1 MLLGEQYNNMGLFDV
16 FKKKG
21 INPYPTNVV
30 QMVGTNTSAI
40 QNYTGLSYVNEGYLG
55 NADVYSIVSFLAR
68 KSASI
73 PWYVYQLNPG
83 EKARTNLMRYKQLSK
98 GVANRGAYEQALI
111 ARKNAYSENI
121 IMGTPL
127 ARLLEKPNNYQSQ
140 DQFFENL
147 FGYRYLSGE
156 GNVYGNDG
164 NFGGT
169 FSELNI
175 LPTQYLEIYPDPKDV
190 YNILGYKLQ
199 VGGGVD
205 LPKEKVMMW
214 KSWNPDFDVTTR
226 THLRGLSPLRAAYK
240 TLRMSN
246 NAADASATMTGNG
259 GAKGAITPRPL
270 GNIVPSF
277 TIEQANDIKRAV
289 NENLNGVD
297 NKGKVAVLQTP
308 WDYMNFGLSSVD
320 MELVNTL
327 RMSMHQWCRVFGLPA
342 VLFDVDTSSYN
353 NYQNAMRDLITNT
366 IIPMCCQLRDELN
379 KFLVPRYGED
389 VFIDFDITA
398 LPEMQQDMERMVRS
412 LRDAN
417 WLTFDE
423 KRVAMNYQ
431 EKEGAFEYAY
441 INQGLIPIEQA
452 VMDLTIPPSEN
463 IEDGM
468 DNGMDNISNNRRGDN
483 AERDDEVSQAEERA
497 ELRARSED
505 DDIIEDSI

>member
-1 MLLGEQYNNMGLFDV
+1 MGLLDI

-30 QMVGTNTSAI
+30 NMVGMNTTAI

-73 PWYVYQLNPG
+73 PWYVYKLNPG
-83 EKARTNLMRYKQLSK
+83 EKARTSLLRYKQLSK
-98 GVANRGAYEQALI
+98 GIANNGAYERAI
-111 ARKNAYSENI
+111 MERKNAYSENI
-121 IMGTPL
+121 IMGSPL
-127 ARLLEKPNNYQSQ
+127 ANLLERPNNYQAQ

-164 NFGGT
+164 KLGGR

-175 LPTQYLEIYPDPKDV
+175 LPTQYLEIYPDPNDV

-199 VGGGVD
+199 IGGGVD
-205 LPKEKVMMW
+205 LPKEQVMMW
-214 KSWNPDFDVTTR
+214 KSWNPDFDVTLR

-270 GNIVPSF
+270 GNIVPNF
-277 TIEQANDIKRAV
+277 TIEQAESIKRAV
-289 NENLNGVD
+289 NEYINGVD
-297 NKGKVAVLQTP
+297 NKGRVAVLQTP

-327 RMSMHQWCRVFGLPA
+327 RLSMHQWCRVFGLPA

-431 EKEGAFEYAY
+431 EREGAFEYAY

-463 IEDGM
+463 DMEDDMG
-468 DNGMDNISNNRRGDN
+468 DDMDNIANNRRGDN
-483 AERDDEVSQAEERA
+483 GERDEEISQAEERA
-497 ELRARSED
+497 QLRSREED

>member
-1 MLLGEQYNNMGLFDV
+1 
-16 FKKKG
+16 
-21 INPYPTNVV
+21 
-30 QMVGTNTSAI
+30 MVGTSSSAV
-40 QNYTGLSYVNEGYLG
+40 QNYTGISYINEGYLG

-73 PWYVYQLNPG
+73 PWYVYQMNPG
-83 EKARTNLMRYKQLSK
+83 EKARTNLIRYKQLSK
-98 GVANRGAYEQALI
+98 GIANQGAYEQALL

-121 IMGTPL
+121 VMGTPL
-127 ARLLEKPNNYQSQ
+127 ATLLERPNNYQAQ

-147 FGYRYLSGE
+147 FGYRFLSGE

-164 NFGGT
+164 QLGGT

-175 LPTQYLEIYPDPKDV
+175 LPTQYLDIYPDPKDV
-190 YNILGYKLQ
+190 YNILGYKLL
-199 VGGGVD
+199 VGGGVN
-205 LPKEKVMMW
+205 LPKENVMMW
-214 KSWNPDFDVTTR
+214 KSWNPDFNVTTR

-270 GNIVPSF
+270 NNVVPSY
-277 TIEQANDIKRAV
+277 TIEQAENIKRAV
-289 NENLNGVD
+289 NEYINGVD
-297 NKGKVAVLQTP
+297 NKGRVAVLQTP

-423 KRVAMNYQ
+423 KRIAMNYQ
-431 EKEGAFEYAY
+431 EKSGAFEYAF

-452 VMDLTIPPSEN
+452 VMDLTVPPSED
-463 IEDGM
+463 IQDGM
-468 DNGMDNISNNRRGDN
+468 DNGMDNIANNRRGDN
-483 AERDDEVSQAEERA
+483 ATSDGEISQAEERA
-497 ELRARSED
+497 QLRSRAEND
-505 DDIIEDSI
+505 AIIEDSL